1 MDMKKTQTNG
11 GLGILLMLPFIAIGI
26 YEIVS
31 TITVDAKESIGSKN
45 RTSISDTET
54 HSETD
59 ITRMQTAQANVVTGV
74 ATAVT
79 SAPTTSGTSTGF
91 DIPAMVDGLKK
102 FPGQIGALPEVPI
115 PSANPSTPE
124 KIELGKMLYFDN
136 RLSGDKLTSCA
147 TCHDPAKGYAD
158 GLSLAEGFKGKI
170 LGRHSP
176 TVLNAAYNTAQFWDG
191 RVDTLE
197 QQAVGPIMAAGE
209 MNMGSEEALI
219 AELTAV
225 EEYNERFNDV
235 FGESP
240 TLQLVGDAIAAFER
254 TIVNSDSP
262 FDQYARGDKS
272 ALTEQEKRGLF
283 LFFGKAS
290 CTQCHSGPNFSDNK
304 YYNLGMHDAD
314 EGRYAVSKLDAD
326 RGAFKTATIRNAT
339 LTAPFMHDGSLET
352 LEEVVEFYNKG
363 GADGSN
369 KSELIF
375 PLYLEED
382 EEEDLVAF
390 LKAVTGSLPE
400 FEMPVIPEY
409 DGANAETENS
419 SFETAANSSSIP
431 SVPDNYRSLSH
442 LMEKGI
448 HEQYTFLS
456 FNIWHRSPLDEG
468 EMKGI
473 AEAAG
478 KMEDLAAKLPKYK
491 RNSWSDT
498 MQGTFDTKSLR
509 LKKLIENLQTAAL
522 DNDEPTV
529 TSLFALV
536 ENSCHSCHA
545 VFNEELADPLTL

>member
-1 MDMKKTQTNG
+1 MNMKKTQTNG
-11 GLGILLMLPFIAIGI
+11 GLGILLMLPFIAFGI
-26 YEIVS
+26 YGFVS
-31 TITVDAKESIGSKN
+31 TITVNAKESKHSEN
-45 RTSISDTET
+45 RTSIAATET

-59 ITRMQTAQANVVTGV
+59 ISRTQMAQANVVAGV
-74 ATAVT
+74 TTAVT
-79 SAPTTSGTSTGF
+79 SAPNKSTGL
-91 DIPAMVDGLKK
+91 DIPAMVDGLTE

-158 GLSLAEGFKGKI
+158 GLPLAEGFKGKI

-197 QQAVGPIMAAGE
+197 QQAIGPIMAAGE

-225 EEYNERFNDV
+225 EEYNDRFNDV

-272 ALTEQEKRGLF
+272 ALTTQEKRGLF

-290 CTQCHSGPNFSDNK
+290 CTQCHTGPNFSDNK
-304 YYNLGMHDAD
+304 YHNIGMSDAD
-314 EGRYAVSKLDAD
+314 PGRYAVTNVDAD
-326 RGAFKTATIRNAT
+326 RGAFKSPTIRNAT
-339 LTAPFMHDGSLET
+339 LTAPYMHDGSLDT
-352 LEEVVEFYNKG
+352 LEEVVEFYNRG
-363 GADGSN
+363 GGDDSQ

-382 EEEDLVAF
+382 EKKDLVAF
-390 LKAVTGSLPE
+390 LKTLTGSLPE

-409 DGANAETENS
+409 DGAVAGTDDS
-419 SFETAANSSSIP
+419 SFQTASSPSSIP

-468 EMKGI
+468 EMKAI

-478 KMEDLAAKLPKYK
+478 KMEDLAGKLPKYK
-491 RNSWSDT
+491 RVSWTDS
-498 MQGTFDTKSLR
+498 MQGAFDTKSLR
-509 LKKLIENLQTAAL
+509 LKKLIENLQRAAL

-536 ENSCHSCHA
+536 ENSCQSCHA
-545 VFNEELADPLTL
+545 VFNKDLADPLTF